1 MYLKDMV
8 GKLAIRTAEAFNP
21 EPFPPV
27 HLDFS
32 FPVFSPKPGST
43 RKYMDEPVK
52 IINVKEDQEKL
63 EDMAKEIK
71 AAAEPLRR
79 FLEKYYDPTV
89 EVVVDTGVVT
99 VKRGEYMTIF
109 QKEEV
114 PEENE

>member
-27 HLDFS
+27 HLGFG

-52 IINVKEDQEKL
+52 IITNTLCLRKKPRNWQN
-63 EDMAKEIK
+63 K
-71 AAAEPLRR
+71 ADSHE
-79 FLEKYYDPTV
+79 
-89 EVVVDTGVVT
+89 
-99 VKRGEYMTIF
+99 
-109 QKEEV
+109 
-114 PEENE
+114 

>member
-52 IINVKEDQEKL
+52 IINVKEDQVVIEDTEKESFWREGTL
-63 EDMAKEIK
+63 TITGLIMTSFCIQ
-71 AAAEPLRR
+71 RR
-79 FLEKYYDPTV
+79 KSR
-89 EVVVDTGVVT
+89 
-99 VKRGEYMTIF
+99 KS
-109 QKEEV
+109 
-114 PEENE
+114 